1 VKTIPV
7 ALATHYAGKA
17 RSVALF
23 LKITRGDGEVFGW
36 NSTDIPL
43 EVDSVTYEPGL
54 ELTSISLAAGLGVN
68 NLELTVL
75 PDEEGGTI
83 TRADLLTGLWD
94 GSSFELFEANY
105 RSLGDGTNPLLSG
118 INGDVTV
125 NRGSFV
131 VEMRGL
137 TQFLNQPIGIVTS
150 KTCRYLFGVNNG
162 LTSLCPVDLE
172 PLTLEHTVTSAASRQ
187 VFTASGAVQA
197 ADYYGEGTVEFL
209 TGENAGRSRRVKA
222 FAAGVFTVDLPFPY
236 EIAAT
241 DTFTAVKG
249 CRKRLEDCIAN
260 GAVLDFGGE
269 PHGRGIDVIT
279 ATPEPDE

>member
-1 VKTIPV
+1 MKTIPV
-7 ALATHYAGKA
+7 ALASHYAGKA
-17 RSVALF
+17 RSIATF
-23 LKITRGDGEVFGW
+23 LKVTRADGQVFGW

-43 EVDSVTYEPGL
+43 TVSSVLYEPGL
-54 ELTSISLAAGLGVN
+54 EVTNIALSSGLAVN

-83 TRADLLTGLWD
+83 TRADLLTGVWD
-94 GSSFELFEANY
+94 GSSFDLFEANY
-105 RSLGDGTNPLLSG
+105 RSLGDGVNTLLNG

-131 VEMRGL
+131 VEMRGKA
-137 TQFLNQPIGIVTS
+137 QFLNQPIGIVTS

-162 LTSLCPVDLE
+162 LTSLCPVALG
-172 PLTLEHTVTSAASRQ
+172 PLTLTHTVTSAASRQ
-187 VFTASGAVQA
+187 VFTASGAIQA
-197 ADYYGEGTVEFL
+197 ADYYGEGTVSFL
-209 TGENAGRSRRVKA
+209 TGENVGFSRRVKS

-241 DTFTAVKG
+241 DTFSAVKG

-279 ATPEPDE
+279 SVPEPDE